1 MGLSGFL
8 LAFMVGLAQN
18 KEKSWHLLEHLRSFV
33 NGAWLCAGDFNAILN
48 SAEKLSL
55 RPPNSVEIDAF
66 RNVLDSC
73 TLEDLGY
80 RGYTYTWS
88 NKRPGVANT
97 KLRLDR
103 AVATMEWRGKIS
115 DNYSFSSS
123 TPCIGSFAN
132 FGACEEC
139 SKVSEKI

>member
-1 MGLSGFL
+1 MDLINYSPNHILMKVIEEDGFVW
-8 LAFMVGLAQN
+8 FFTGFYGWPEAQL
-18 KEKSWHLLEHLRSFV
+18 KEKSWQLMEHLRSFV

-55 RPPNSVEIDAF
+55 RPPNSAEIDAF

-73 TLEDLGY
+73 SLEDLGY

-88 NKRPGVANT
+88 NKRPGDANT

-103 AVATMEWRGKIS
+103 AVATMEWRV
-115 DNYSFSSS
+115 
-123 TPCIGSFAN
+123 N
-132 FGACEEC
+132 FR
-139 SKVSEKI
+139 